1 MQGEHHQTQPDVVLI
16 GAGIMSATLGVL
28 LKELNP
34 QLTMA
39 IYESLDRIAGESSD
53 GWNNAGTGHA
63 ALCELNYTPVRA
75 DGTIDTKKAFEI
87 NEAFEI
93 SKQLWSYLVARG
105 MVAKPGSFIRQ
116 VPHISF
122 VSGAKNVAFLRKRH
136 EALRGHHL
144 FESMEYSETRDEMVE
159 WMPLVMQKRDDT
171 VPAAATRVMEGTD
184 VDFGSLTRLI
194 INYLKDQPGVALH
207 LHHRVTDVKRDGRGR
222 WQLDVENR
230 VTHEPFKVSA
240 KFVFL
245 GAGGGALP
253 LLQKSGIPEGHGFG
267 GFPVSGMWMR
277 CDSPIITERHF
288 AKVYGKAAIGAPPMS
303 VPHLDTRII
312 DGKRSL
318 LFGPFVGFSTKYLKN
333 GSYLD
338 FPLSLQ
344 RDNLVP
350 MLAAGAG
357 NMGLTKYLIGQVLQ
371 SRWSRILALREYMPS
386 AKLRDWYLEI
396 AGQRVQVIKKD
407 AKKGGILQFGTEV
420 VTAGDGSLACLL
432 GASPGASTAVSIML
446 EVLEKCFAG
455 ELASDEWQAK
465 LREMIP
471 SFGQSLIDDADLHRK
486 MQLRSTELLELWDDE
501 RPAARQRRLSPREPI
516 APEAAPAESESPA
529 PVTPPEDRSAARRST

>member
-1 MQGEHHQTQPDVVLI
+1 MQGQHQTTNQPDVVLV

-34 QLTMA
+34 QLTIA

-63 ALCELNYTPVRA
+63 ALCELNYTPEKP
-75 DGTIDTKKAFEI
+75 DGSVETKKAFEI

-105 MVAKPGSFIRQ
+105 VVAKPGEFIRQ

-122 VSGAKNVAFLRKRH
+122 VSGAKNVSYLRKRFDG
-136 EALRGHHL
+136 LRGSHQ
-144 FESMEYSETRDEMVE
+144 FAEMEYSEDRHEMAS
-159 WMPLVMQKRDDT
+159 WMPLVMQRRDDT
-171 VPAAATRVMEGTD
+171 IPAAASRVKSGTD
-184 VDFGSLTRLI
+184 VDFGSLTRLMV
-194 INYLKDQPGVALH
+194 NHLKDQPGVSLH
-207 LHHRVTDVKRDGRGR
+207 LHHRVTDIGRTDHDR
-222 WQLDVENR
+222 WMIEVENK
-230 VTHEPFKVSA
+230 VTGESSKLSA

-267 GFPVSGMWMR
+267 GFPVSGLWLR
-277 CDSPIITERHF
+277 CDNPIITERHF

-318 LFGPFVGFSTKYLKN
+318 LFGPYAGFSTKYLRN

-338 FPLSLQ
+338 FPLSMKP
-344 RDNLVP
+344 DNLVP
-350 MLAAGAG
+350 MMAAGAG
-357 NMGLTKYLIGQVLQ
+357 NMGLTKYLIGQVIQ
-371 SRWSRILALREYMPS
+371 SLGARILALREYMPS
-386 AKLRDWYLEI
+386 AKRRDWYLEV

-420 VTAGDGSLACLL
+420 VAGGDGSLACLL

-446 EVLEKCFAG
+446 EVLEKCFAK
-455 ELASDEWQAK
+455 EFASDAWQAK

-471 SFGQSLIDDADLHRK
+471 SFGQSLIKDAELHRK
-486 MQLRSTELLELWDDE
+486 MQFRSTELLELWDDE
-501 RPAARQRRLSPREPI
+501 KPAARKLRPVP
-516 APEAAPAESESPA
+516 ATTPAEVKPA
-529 PVTPPEDRSAARRST
+529 PPVPTDIDQSATHPPV